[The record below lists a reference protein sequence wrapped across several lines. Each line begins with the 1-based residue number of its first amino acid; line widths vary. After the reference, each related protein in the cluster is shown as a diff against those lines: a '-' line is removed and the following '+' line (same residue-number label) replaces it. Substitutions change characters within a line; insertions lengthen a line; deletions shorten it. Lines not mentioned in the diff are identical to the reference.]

1 MLEKYVSKGSKKL
14 RCGFTTGTCAAAAS
28 AGAARMLL
36 SGKVIENITV
46 ITPSGN
52 SVTVGLTDIKKEN
65 DYVSCAVQKDSGDD
79 PDVTDKILVYSTVS
93 YEKSGITVD
102 GGEGVG
108 RVTKK
113 GLKQQIGEAAINPV
127 PRKMIEEQLKVH
139 VYGYVPVVSECVL
152 ESRYLGLQIPEEVE
166 KIDEKLEHLARV
178 MEDTVDLDGILEL
191 ARNVSA
197 MQEDTQVKEHL
208 LNLSDPLQ
216 KGIRIAV
223 AHDEAFCFIYPDNLE
238 ILKKLGAEIV
248 TFSPIHDRSLP
259 ENIQGIVLYGGYPE
273 LYAKELSENDSMRES
288 ICHAVTLGV
297 PCIAEC
303 GGFMYLQERME
314 GSDGKIYDMA
324 GALFG
329 KSYKTEKLRRFGY
342 IILSKGTVFGH
353 NVGNITAHEFH
364 YYESEECGHAFTAKK
379 PMSTRGWECMISTD
393 TILAGYPHIHY
404 MF

>member
-127 PRKMIEEQLKVH
+127 PRKMIEEQLKTAASDYSYDGGLKAVIS
-139 VYGYVPVVSECVL
+139 VPMGIQIAKKTFNPRLGIEGGISILGTTGIVEPMSEQALIDTISVELDVRKAQNEEFIIVTPGNYGQDFLRDNLGIAVDKCVKCSNFVGDTIDMCIEKGFKSMLLVGHIGKLSKLGCTIYNTHSRYADGRMEAFALCAALCGAEREVL
-152 ESRYLGLQIPEEVE
+152 ENILGCITT
-166 KIDEKLEHLARV
+166 DA
-178 MEDTVDLDGILEL
+178 
-191 ARNVSA
+191 A
-197 MQEDTQVKEHL
+197 
-208 LNLSDPLQ
+208 
-216 KGIRIAV
+216 
-223 AHDEAFCFIYPDNLE
+223 LE
-238 ILKKLGAEIV
+238 ILKKEGIFDETIKMLEKRI
-248 TFSPIHDRSLP
+248 DRSLKLRAKGSI
-259 ENIQGIVLYGGYPE
+259 EIGMITFSEEYGIL
-273 LYAKELSENDSMRES
+273 
-288 ICHAVTLGV
+288 C
-297 PCIAEC
+297 
-303 GGFMYLQERME
+303 
-314 GSDGKIYDMA
+314 
-324 GALFG
+324 
-329 KSYKTEKLRRFGY
+329 KTENADNMLEKL
-342 IILSKGTVFGH
+342 K
-353 NVGNITAHEFH
+353 
-364 YYESEECGHAFTAKK
+364 
-379 PMSTRGWECMISTD
+379 
-393 TILAGYPHIHY
+393 
-404 MF
+404 

>member
-127 PRKMIEEQLKVH
+127 PRKMIEEQLKTAASDYSYDGGLKAVIS
-139 VYGYVPVVSECVL
+139 VPMGIQIAKKTFNPRLGIEGGISILGTTGIVEPMSEQALIDTISVELDVRKAQNEEFIIVTPGNYGQDFLRDNLGIAVDKCVKCSNFIGDTIDMCIEKGFKSMLVVGHIGKLSKLGCTIYNTHSRYADGRMEAFALCAALCGAEREVL
-152 ESRYLGLQIPEEVE
+152 ENILGCITT
-166 KIDEKLEHLARV
+166 DA
-178 MEDTVDLDGILEL
+178 
-191 ARNVSA
+191 A
-197 MQEDTQVKEHL
+197 
-208 LNLSDPLQ
+208 
-216 KGIRIAV
+216 
-223 AHDEAFCFIYPDNLE
+223 LE
-238 ILKKLGAEIV
+238 ILKKEGIFDETIKMLEKRI
-248 TFSPIHDRSLP
+248 DRSLKLRAKGSI
-259 ENIQGIVLYGGYPE
+259 EIGMITFSEEYGIL
-273 LYAKELSENDSMRES
+273 
-288 ICHAVTLGV
+288 C
-297 PCIAEC
+297 
-303 GGFMYLQERME
+303 
-314 GSDGKIYDMA
+314 
-324 GALFG
+324 
-329 KSYKTEKLRRFGY
+329 KTENADNMLKKL
-342 IILSKGTVFGH
+342 K
-353 NVGNITAHEFH
+353 
-364 YYESEECGHAFTAKK
+364 
-379 PMSTRGWECMISTD
+379 
-393 TILAGYPHIHY
+393 
-404 MF
+404 

>member
-127 PRKMIEEQLKVH
+127 PRKMIEEQLKTAASDYSYDGGLKAVIS
-139 VYGYVPVVSECVL
+139 VPMGIQIAKKTFNPRLGIEGGISILGTTGIVEPMSEQALIDTISVELDVRRAQNEEFIIVTPGNYGQDFLRDNLGIAVDKCVKCSNFIGDTIDMCIEKGFKSMLLVGHIGKLSKLGCTIYNTHSRYADGRMEAFALCAALCGAEREVL
-152 ESRYLGLQIPEEVE
+152 ENILGCITTN
-166 KIDEKLEHLARV
+166 A
-178 MEDTVDLDGILEL
+178 
-191 ARNVSA
+191 A
-197 MQEDTQVKEHL
+197 
-208 LNLSDPLQ
+208 
-216 KGIRIAV
+216 
-223 AHDEAFCFIYPDNLE
+223 LE
-238 ILKKLGAEIV
+238 ILKKEGIFDETIKMLEKRI
-248 TFSPIHDRSLP
+248 DRSLKLRAKGSI
-259 ENIQGIVLYGGYPE
+259 EIGMITFSEEYGIL
-273 LYAKELSENDSMRES
+273 
-288 ICHAVTLGV
+288 C
-297 PCIAEC
+297 
-303 GGFMYLQERME
+303 
-314 GSDGKIYDMA
+314 
-324 GALFG
+324 
-329 KSYKTEKLRRFGY
+329 KTENADNMLEKL
-342 IILSKGTVFGH
+342 K
-353 NVGNITAHEFH
+353 
-364 YYESEECGHAFTAKK
+364 
-379 PMSTRGWECMISTD
+379 
-393 TILAGYPHIHY
+393 
-404 MF
+404 

>member
-127 PRKMIEEQLKVH
+127 PRKMIEEQLKTAASDYSYDGGLKAVIS
-139 VYGYVPVVSECVL
+139 VPMGIQIAKKTFNPRLGIEGGISILGTTGIVEPMSEQALIDTISVELDVRKAQNEEFIIVTPGNYGQDFLRDNLGIAVDKCVKCSNFIGDTIDMCIEKGFKSMLLVGHIGKLSKLGCTIYNTHSRYADGRMEAFALCGALCGAEREVL
-152 ESRYLGLQIPEEVE
+152 ENILGCITT
-166 KIDEKLEHLARV
+166 DA
-178 MEDTVDLDGILEL
+178 
-191 ARNVSA
+191 A
-197 MQEDTQVKEHL
+197 
-208 LNLSDPLQ
+208 
-216 KGIRIAV
+216 
-223 AHDEAFCFIYPDNLE
+223 LE
-238 ILKKLGAEIV
+238 ILKKEGIFDETIKMLEKRI
-248 TFSPIHDRSLP
+248 DRSLKLRAKGSI
-259 ENIQGIVLYGGYPE
+259 EIGMITFSEEYGIL
-273 LYAKELSENDSMRES
+273 
-288 ICHAVTLGV
+288 C
-297 PCIAEC
+297 
-303 GGFMYLQERME
+303 
-314 GSDGKIYDMA
+314 
-324 GALFG
+324 
-329 KSYKTEKLRRFGY
+329 KTENADNMLEKL
-342 IILSKGTVFGH
+342 K
-353 NVGNITAHEFH
+353 
-364 YYESEECGHAFTAKK
+364 
-379 PMSTRGWECMISTD
+379 
-393 TILAGYPHIHY
+393 
-404 MF
+404 

>member
-127 PRKMIEEQLKVH
+127 PRKMIEEQLKTAASDYSYDGGLKAVIS
-139 VYGYVPVVSECVL
+139 VPMGIQIAKKTFNPRLGIEGGISILGTTGIVEPMSEQALIDTISVELDVRRAQNEEFIIVTPGNYGQDFLRDNLGIAVDKCVKCSNFIGDTIDMCIEKGFKSML
-152 ESRYLGLQIPEEVE
+152 LVGHIGKLSKLGCTIYNTHSRY
-166 KIDEKLEHLARV
+166 A
-178 MEDTVDLDGILEL
+178 DG
-191 ARNVSA
+191 R
-197 MQEDTQVKEHL
+197 M
-208 LNLSDPLQ
+208 
-216 KGIRIAV
+216 
-223 AHDEAFCFIYPDNLE
+223 EAFALCAALCGAERQVLDNILGCITTDAALE
-238 ILKKLGAEIV
+238 ILKKEGIFDETIKMLEKRI
-248 TFSPIHDRSLP
+248 DRSLKLRAKGSI
-259 ENIQGIVLYGGYPE
+259 EIGMITFSEEYGIL
-273 LYAKELSENDSMRES
+273 
-288 ICHAVTLGV
+288 C
-297 PCIAEC
+297 
-303 GGFMYLQERME
+303 
-314 GSDGKIYDMA
+314 
-324 GALFG
+324 
-329 KSYKTEKLRRFGY
+329 KTENADNMLEKL
-342 IILSKGTVFGH
+342 K
-353 NVGNITAHEFH
+353 
-364 YYESEECGHAFTAKK
+364 
-379 PMSTRGWECMISTD
+379 
-393 TILAGYPHIHY
+393 
-404 MF
+404 

>member
-127 PRKMIEEQLKVH
+127 PRKMIEEQLKTAASDYSYDGGLKAVIS
-139 VYGYVPVVSECVL
+139 VPMGIQIAKKTFNPRLGIEGGISILGTTGIVEPMSEQALIDTISVELDVRKAQNEEFIIVTPGNYGQDFLRDNLGIAVDKCVKCSNFIGDTIDMCIEKGFKSMLLVGHIGKLSKLGCTIYNTPSRYADGRMEAFALCAALCGAEREVL
-152 ESRYLGLQIPEEVE
+152 ENILGCITT
-166 KIDEKLEHLARV
+166 DA
-178 MEDTVDLDGILEL
+178 
-191 ARNVSA
+191 A
-197 MQEDTQVKEHL
+197 
-208 LNLSDPLQ
+208 
-216 KGIRIAV
+216 
-223 AHDEAFCFIYPDNLE
+223 LE
-238 ILKKLGAEIV
+238 ILKKEGIFDETIKMLEKRI
-248 TFSPIHDRSLP
+248 DRSLKLRAKGSI
-259 ENIQGIVLYGGYPE
+259 EIGMITFSEEYGIL
-273 LYAKELSENDSMRES
+273 
-288 ICHAVTLGV
+288 C
-297 PCIAEC
+297 
-303 GGFMYLQERME
+303 
-314 GSDGKIYDMA
+314 
-324 GALFG
+324 
-329 KSYKTEKLRRFGY
+329 KTENADNMLEKL
-342 IILSKGTVFGH
+342 K
-353 NVGNITAHEFH
+353 
-364 YYESEECGHAFTAKK
+364 
-379 PMSTRGWECMISTD
+379 
-393 TILAGYPHIHY
+393 
-404 MF
+404 

>member
-127 PRKMIEEQLKVH
+127 PRKMIEEQLKTAASDYSYDGGLKAVIS
-139 VYGYVPVVSECVL
+139 VPMGIQIAKKTFNPRLGIEGVISILGTTGIVEPMSEQALIDTISVELDVRKAQNEEFIIVTPGNYGQDFLRDNLGIAVDKCVKCSNFIGDTIDMCIEKGFKSMLLVGHIGKLSKLGCTIYNTHSRYADGRMEALALCAALCGAEREVL
-152 ESRYLGLQIPEEVE
+152 ENILGCITT
-166 KIDEKLEHLARV
+166 DA
-178 MEDTVDLDGILEL
+178 
-191 ARNVSA
+191 A
-197 MQEDTQVKEHL
+197 
-208 LNLSDPLQ
+208 
-216 KGIRIAV
+216 
-223 AHDEAFCFIYPDNLE
+223 LE
-238 ILKKLGAEIV
+238 ILKKEGIFDETIKMLEKRI
-248 TFSPIHDRSLP
+248 DRSLKLRAKGSI
-259 ENIQGIVLYGGYPE
+259 EIGMITFSEEYGIL
-273 LYAKELSENDSMRES
+273 
-288 ICHAVTLGV
+288 C
-297 PCIAEC
+297 
-303 GGFMYLQERME
+303 
-314 GSDGKIYDMA
+314 
-324 GALFG
+324 
-329 KSYKTEKLRRFGY
+329 KTENADNMLEKL
-342 IILSKGTVFGH
+342 K
-353 NVGNITAHEFH
+353 
-364 YYESEECGHAFTAKK
+364 
-379 PMSTRGWECMISTD
+379 
-393 TILAGYPHIHY
+393 
-404 MF
+404 

>member
-127 PRKMIEEQLKVH
+127 PRKMIEEQLKTAASDYSYDGGLKAVIS
-139 VYGYVPVVSECVL
+139 VPMGIQIAKKTFNPRLGIEGGISILGTTGIVEPMSEQALIDTISVELDVRKAQNEEFIIVTPGNYGQDFLRDNLGIAVDKCVKCSNFIGDTIDMCIEKGFKSMLLVGHIGKLSKLGCTIYNTYSRYADGRMEAFALCAALCGAEREVL
-152 ESRYLGLQIPEEVE
+152 ENILGCITT
-166 KIDEKLEHLARV
+166 DA
-178 MEDTVDLDGILEL
+178 
-191 ARNVSA
+191 A
-197 MQEDTQVKEHL
+197 
-208 LNLSDPLQ
+208 
-216 KGIRIAV
+216 
-223 AHDEAFCFIYPDNLE
+223 LE
-238 ILKKLGAEIV
+238 ILKKEGIFDKTIKMLEKRI
-248 TFSPIHDRSLP
+248 DRSLKLRAKGSI
-259 ENIQGIVLYGGYPE
+259 EIGMITFSEEYGIL
-273 LYAKELSENDSMRES
+273 
-288 ICHAVTLGV
+288 C
-297 PCIAEC
+297 
-303 GGFMYLQERME
+303 
-314 GSDGKIYDMA
+314 
-324 GALFG
+324 
-329 KSYKTEKLRRFGY
+329 KTENADNMIEKL
-342 IILSKGTVFGH
+342 K
-353 NVGNITAHEFH
+353 
-364 YYESEECGHAFTAKK
+364 
-379 PMSTRGWECMISTD
+379 
-393 TILAGYPHIHY
+393 
-404 MF
+404 

>member
-127 PRKMIEEQLKVH
+127 PRKMIEEQLKTAASDYSYDGGLKAVIS
-139 VYGYVPVVSECVL
+139 VPMGIQIAKKTFNPRLGIEGGISILGTTGIVEPMSEQALIDTISVELDVRKAQNEEFIIVTPGNYGQDFLRDNLGIAVDKCVKCSNYIGDTIDMCIEKGFKSMLLVGHIGKLSKLGCTIYNTHSRYADGRMEAFALCAALCGAEREVL
-152 ESRYLGLQIPEEVE
+152 ENILGCITT
-166 KIDEKLEHLARV
+166 DA
-178 MEDTVDLDGILEL
+178 
-191 ARNVSA
+191 A
-197 MQEDTQVKEHL
+197 
-208 LNLSDPLQ
+208 
-216 KGIRIAV
+216 
-223 AHDEAFCFIYPDNLE
+223 LE
-238 ILKKLGAEIV
+238 ILKKEGIFDETIKMLEKRI
-248 TFSPIHDRSLP
+248 DRSLKLRAKGSI
-259 ENIQGIVLYGGYPE
+259 EIGMITFSEEYGIL
-273 LYAKELSENDSMRES
+273 
-288 ICHAVTLGV
+288 C
-297 PCIAEC
+297 
-303 GGFMYLQERME
+303 
-314 GSDGKIYDMA
+314 
-324 GALFG
+324 
-329 KSYKTEKLRRFGY
+329 KTENADNMLEKL
-342 IILSKGTVFGH
+342 K
-353 NVGNITAHEFH
+353 
-364 YYESEECGHAFTAKK
+364 
-379 PMSTRGWECMISTD
+379 
-393 TILAGYPHIHY
+393 
-404 MF
+404 

>member
-127 PRKMIEEQLKVH
+127 PRKMIEEQLKTAASDYSYDGGLKAVIS
-139 VYGYVPVVSECVL
+139 VPMGIQIAKKTFNPRLGIEGGISILGTTGIVEPMSEQALIDTISVELDVRKAQNEEFIIVTPGNYGQDFLRDNLGIAVDKCVKCSNFIGDTIDMCIEKGFKSMLLVGHIGKLSKLGCTIYNTHSRYADGRMEAFALCAALCGAEREVL
-152 ESRYLGLQIPEEVE
+152 ENILGCITT
-166 KIDEKLEHLARV
+166 DA
-178 MEDTVDLDGILEL
+178 
-191 ARNVSA
+191 A
-197 MQEDTQVKEHL
+197 
-208 LNLSDPLQ
+208 
-216 KGIRIAV
+216 
-223 AHDEAFCFIYPDNLE
+223 LE
-238 ILKKLGAEIV
+238 ILKKEGIFDETVKMLEKRI
-248 TFSPIHDRSLP
+248 DRSLKLRAKGSI
-259 ENIQGIVLYGGYPE
+259 EIGMITFSEEYGIL
-273 LYAKELSENDSMRES
+273 
-288 ICHAVTLGV
+288 C
-297 PCIAEC
+297 
-303 GGFMYLQERME
+303 
-314 GSDGKIYDMA
+314 
-324 GALFG
+324 
-329 KSYKTEKLRRFGY
+329 KTENADNMLEKL
-342 IILSKGTVFGH
+342 K
-353 NVGNITAHEFH
+353 
-364 YYESEECGHAFTAKK
+364 
-379 PMSTRGWECMISTD
+379 
-393 TILAGYPHIHY
+393 
-404 MF
+404 

>member
-127 PRKMIEEQLKVH
+127 PRKMIEEQLKTAAADYSYDGGLKAVIR
-139 VYGYVPVVSECVL
+139 VPMGTQIAKKTFNPRLGIEGGISILGTTGIVEPMSEQALIDTISVELDVRKAQNEEFIIVTPGNYGQDFLRDNLGIAVDKCVKCSNFIGDTIDMCIEKGFKSMLLVGHIGKLSKLGCTIYNTHSRYADGRMEAFALCAALSGAEREVL
-152 ESRYLGLQIPEEVE
+152 ENILGCITT
-166 KIDEKLEHLARV
+166 DA
-178 MEDTVDLDGILEL
+178 
-191 ARNVSA
+191 A
-197 MQEDTQVKEHL
+197 
-208 LNLSDPLQ
+208 
-216 KGIRIAV
+216 
-223 AHDEAFCFIYPDNLE
+223 LE
-238 ILKKLGAEIV
+238 ILKKESIFDETIKMLEKRI
-248 TFSPIHDRSLP
+248 DRSLKLRAKGSI
-259 ENIQGIVLYGGYPE
+259 EIGMITFSEEYGIL
-273 LYAKELSENDSMRES
+273 
-288 ICHAVTLGV
+288 C
-297 PCIAEC
+297 
-303 GGFMYLQERME
+303 
-314 GSDGKIYDMA
+314 
-324 GALFG
+324 
-329 KSYKTEKLRRFGY
+329 KTENADNMLEKL
-342 IILSKGTVFGH
+342 K
-353 NVGNITAHEFH
+353 
-364 YYESEECGHAFTAKK
+364 
-379 PMSTRGWECMISTD
+379 
-393 TILAGYPHIHY
+393 
-404 MF
+404 